1 VFVRNKATQF
11 TFMKIPLKHNRQ
23 KNGPYEEEDGDD
35 VGKKEKKGKET
46 HSEWIPLEK
55 GYS

>member
-1 VFVRNKATQF
+1 
-11 TFMKIPLKHNRQ
+11 MKIPLKHDRQ
-23 KNGPYEEEDGDD
+23 KNSPYEEEDGDD
-35 VGKKEKKGKET
+35 VGKKEKKGKKT

>member
-11 TFMKIPLKHNRQ
+11 TFMKIPLKHDRQ